1 MKMSSVAGAGVGALA
16 AGLGLVATILTPV
29 AGLALGGYFTYG
41 AVAATMGTGATVAL
55 TAAGAVGG
63 LFLGKIAAPIVL
75 LGSLGAAGLVGGLV
89 KGAGSLLEGIFGNK
103 DKKAER
109 ASAPA
114 RPTFG
119 RDDKPSALA
128 DLGSLKVKFGQ
139 DRATEPRNDNVPA
152 PAPKFNNT
160 LKF

>member
-16 AGLGLVATILTPV
+16 AGLGLVAAILTPV
-29 AGLALGGYFTYG
+29 VGLALGGYFTYG

-63 LFLGKIAAPIVL
+63 LVVGKIAAPIVMI
-75 LGSLGAAGLVGGLV
+75 GSLGVAGLIGGAV
-89 KGAGSLLEGIFGNK
+89 KGVGALIEGIFGKKGN
-103 DKKAER
+103 KAER

-114 RPTFG
+114 RGSFG
-119 RDDKPSALA
+119 RDDKPSAIA

-139 DRATEPRNDNVPA
+139 ERSTEPRNDNVPA

-160 LKF
+160 PKF